1 MWLWWENRSDVK
13 IPDCNLD
20 AGKLIDIMD
29 SLRRGWAG
37 GVGVEQ
43 GDVGT
48 HFGGGRYNV
57 G

>member
-43 GDVGT
+43 CEVGT
-48 HFGGGRYNV
+48 CFGGGRYNI